1 MSLVFRAYICLPRNL
16 YYVACEMILSQGR
29 PGGGS
34 LYTCTGDLFD
44 AHLAWLTYDI
54 SRPYCLPRG
63 SRFRSTKT
71 LISICVSVP
80 FLLLSFASKSSR
92 TTAKALSP
100 HSSLALI
107 VYCSSRNSAAMASML
122 LLPCNNFSRK
132 NASAARF
139 PCTNATAPTMAYIIC
154 ALTFNSPLSSKLN
167 R

>member
-1 MSLVFRAYICLPRNL
+1 
-16 YYVACEMILSQGR
+16 MILSQGR

-44 AHLAWLTYDI
+44 ALWLG
-54 SRPYCLPRG
+54 SLMKFRG
-63 SRFRSTKT
+63 QPVSLDYRSRSTKT
-71 LISICVSVP
+71 LISICVSVL

-100 HSSLALI
+100 HSSLAFI